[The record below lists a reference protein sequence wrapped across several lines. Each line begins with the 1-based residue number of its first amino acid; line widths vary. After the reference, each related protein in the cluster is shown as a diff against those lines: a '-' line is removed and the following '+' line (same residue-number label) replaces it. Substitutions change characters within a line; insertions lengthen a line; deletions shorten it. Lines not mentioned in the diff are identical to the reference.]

1 MANITNININGTSYG
16 VGQESTGGSFY
27 VPDHDGVP
35 TIETLS
41 YIDGNNVVVPF
52 AIGQMCRVYDSNYR
66 TYDFYQLQY
75 IVDGK
80 AEWKKVNVSN
90 SSSMY
95 VYIKVSLK
103 TNRQQDASALDDVG
117 ITITDVDT
125 QQETKGFW
133 YSEYPYL
140 SFLLDADKTYDIT
153 VDGVYGY
160 ITPQKETFQAR
171 SYNDMSFEFTYQYMD
186 RSYIDIYFG
195 SSDPAAIYGDVNK
208 GVIAELVSEFRRCLV
223 KKTGEGEVT
232 ICRLHNIDG
241 RYFHDGTSASGA
253 LDTYGVDTM
262 VYFPEYYYKIVKDV
276 FIKDSIRIYI
286 SKYKVDDEYIHVP
299 SCLVGAYKAVFYDS
313 KIVSTPRSTVLYGR
327 DKDTFK
333 TYASARG
340 TGYQIIDY
348 NQHCTIALFLY
359 AKYGR
364 RDLRNVLGYRNSVLS
379 GVGWSASSGVKDSDL
394 NPNPDYGAVGLCLE
408 NVYDGGYEIMDGIT
422 YYHDN
427 NSHNRT
433 YTITNLDG
441 STRTVIK
448 YVGVSN
454 GYIRHIVAEEGGTF
468 FDALPVENSGS
479 SNTYYTDYFNGG
491 YNVNYTLLR
500 SQSDPQKCGPI
511 SLSGFALNSISSDV
525 TSRLAFR
532 GSIIVEED
540 VEAFKALPVII

>member
-27 VPDHDGVP
+27 VPDRIEPP
-35 TIETLS
+35 TEETLS
-41 YIDGNNVVVPF
+41 YVDEDNAVVF
-52 AIGQMCRVYDSNYR
+52 FSIGQMCRVYDNSSARYV
-66 TYDFYQLQY
+66 FYQFQGN
-75 IVDGK
+75 VSGK
-80 AEWKKVNVSN
+80 AEWRQIKDSD
-90 SSSMY
+90 SSSIY
-95 VYIKVSLK
+95 AYIKVVLK
-103 TNRQQDASALDDVG
+103 TDREENVNFLDGTRV
-117 ITITDVDT
+117 TITDVT
-125 QQETKGFW
+125 TSEETYSTW
-133 YSEYPYL
+133 YGGDPIVFRVYANKP
-140 SFLLDADKTYDIT
+140 YDIS
-153 VDGVYGY
+153 VSDVSGY
-160 ITPQKETFQAR
+160 ITPESEFVFAA
-171 SYNDMSFEFTYQYMD
+171 SYVDRDIEFTYQYMD

-195 SSDPAAIYGDVNK
+195 ASGPAAIYGDVNK

-232 ICRLHNIDG
+232 ICYLHELNST
-241 RYFHDGTSASGA
+241 YFYDGTSSLGVY
-253 LDTYGVDTM
+253 DTYGVDTM

-299 SCLVGAYKAVFYDS
+299 SCLVGVYKASYYS
-313 KIVSTPRSTVLYGR
+313 NKMISRPSSNAQYSSN
-327 DKDTFK
+327 KDAFK

-364 RDLRNVLGYRNSVLS
+364 RDLRNVLGYRNSKVGS
-379 GVGWSASSGVKDSDL
+379 TGWSTSLGNKDSDS
-394 NPNPDYGAVGLCLE
+394 NPNPDYGSVGLCLE

-422 YYHDN
+422 F
-427 NSHNRT
+427 NRNVYTNT

-441 STRTVIK
+441 STRTITKNV
-448 YVGVSN
+448 N
-454 GYIRHIVAEEGGTF
+454 NTAGYIRNIVAEEGGSF
-468 FDALPVENSGS
+468 FDVLPTNNGGNSS
-479 SNTYYTDYFNGG
+479 TYYTDYFYGIAS
-491 YNVNYTLLR
+491 TDCLLIR
-500 SQSDPQKCGPI
+500 GSLDIQKCGPI
-511 SLSGFALNSISSDV
+511 ALYCLGFNSGDTNI

>member
-27 VPDHDGVP
+27 VPDRIEPP
-35 TIETLS
+35 TEETLS
-41 YIDGNNVVVPF
+41 YVDEDNAVVF
-52 AIGQMCRVYDSNYR
+52 FSIGQMCRVYDNSSARYV
-66 TYDFYQLQY
+66 FYQFQGN
-75 IVDGK
+75 VSGK
-80 AEWKKVNVSN
+80 AEWRQIKDSD
-90 SSSMY
+90 SSSIY
-95 VYIKVSLK
+95 AYIKVVLK
-103 TNRQQDASALDDVG
+103 TDREENVNFLDGTRV
-117 ITITDVDT
+117 TITDVT
-125 QQETKGFW
+125 TSEETYSTW
-133 YSEYPYL
+133 YGGDPIVFRVYANKP
-140 SFLLDADKTYDIT
+140 YDIS
-153 VDGVYGY
+153 VSDVSGY
-160 ITPQKETFQAR
+160 ITPESEFVFAA
-171 SYNDMSFEFTYQYMD
+171 SYVDRDIEFTYQYMD

-195 SSDPAAIYGDVNK
+195 ASDPAAIYGDVNK

-232 ICRLHNIDG
+232 ICYLHELNST
-241 RYFHDGTSASGA
+241 YFYDGTSSLGVY
-253 LDTYGVDTM
+253 DTYGVDTM

-299 SCLVGAYKAVFYDS
+299 SCLVGVYKASYYS
-313 KIVSTPRSTVLYGR
+313 NKMISRPSSYAQYSSN
-327 DKDTFK
+327 KDAFK

-364 RDLRNVLGYRNSVLS
+364 RDLRNVLGYRNSKVGS
-379 GVGWSASSGVKDSDL
+379 TGWSSSLGNKDSDS
-394 NPNPDYGAVGLCLE
+394 NPNPDYGSVGLCLE

-422 YYHDN
+422 F
-427 NSHNRT
+427 NRNVYINT

-441 STRTVIK
+441 STRTITKNV
-448 YVGVSN
+448 N
-454 GYIRHIVAEEGGTF
+454 NTAGYIRNIVAEEGGSF
-468 FDALPVENSGS
+468 FDVLPTNNGGNSS
-479 SNTYYTDYFNGG
+479 TYYTDYFYGIAS
-491 YNVNYTLLR
+491 TDCLLIR
-500 SQSDPQKCGPI
+500 GSLDIQKCGPI
-511 SLSGFALNSISSDV
+511 ALYCLGFNSGDTNI

>member
-27 VPDHDGVP
+27 VPDRIEPP
-35 TIETLS
+35 TEETLS
-41 YIDGNNVVVPF
+41 YVDEDNAVVF
-52 AIGQMCRVYDSNYR
+52 FSIGQMCRVYDSSSVRYV
-66 TYDFYQLQY
+66 FYQFQGN
-75 IVDGK
+75 VSGK
-80 AEWKKVNVSN
+80 AEWRQIKDSD
-90 SSSMY
+90 SSSIY
-95 VYIKVSLK
+95 AYIKVVLK
-103 TNRQQDASALDDVG
+103 TDREENVNFLDGTRV
-117 ITITDVDT
+117 TITDVT
-125 QQETKGFW
+125 TSEETYTTW
-133 YSEYPYL
+133 YGGEPIVFRVYANKP
-140 SFLLDADKTYDIT
+140 YDIS
-153 VDGVYGY
+153 VSDVSGY
-160 ITPQKETFQAR
+160 ITPESELVFAA
-171 SYNDMSFEFTYQYMD
+171 SYVDKDIEFTYQYMD

-232 ICRLHNIDG
+232 ICYLHDVDG
-241 RYFHDGTSASGA
+241 RYFHDGTLASGVYN
-253 LDTYGVDTM
+253 TYGVDTM

-299 SCLVGAYKAVFYDS
+299 SCLVGAYKAAYYS
-313 KIVSTPRSTVLYGR
+313 NKIISRPSSSVQYSRN
-327 DKDTFK
+327 KDTFK

-364 RDLRNVLGYRNSVLS
+364 RDLRNVLGSKDTVLNNT
-379 GVGWSASSGVKDSDL
+379 GWSASSGVKDSDS
-394 NPNPDYGAVGLCLE
+394 NPNPDYGSVGLCLE

-422 YYHDN
+422 FNRNVYN
-427 NSHNRT
+427 NT

-441 STRTVIK
+441 STRTITKNV
-448 YVGVSN
+448 N
-454 GYIRHIVAEEGGTF
+454 NTAGYIKNILAEEGGSF
-468 FDALPVENSGS
+468 FDVLPTNNGGS
-479 SNTYYTDYFNGG
+479 SNMWYTDYFYGIASAD
-491 YNVNYTLLR
+491 YLLIR
-500 SQSDPQKCGPI
+500 ASSDPQKCGPI
-511 SLSGFALNSISSDV
+511 ALFCLGFNSSETNV

-532 GSIIVEED
+532 GTIIVEED

>member
-27 VPDHDGVP
+27 VPDRIEPP
-35 TIETLS
+35 TEETLS
-41 YIDGNNVVVPF
+41 YVDEDNAVVF
-52 AIGQMCRVYDSNYR
+52 FSIGQMCRVYDNSSARYV
-66 TYDFYQLQY
+66 FYQFQGN
-75 IVDGK
+75 VSGK
-80 AEWKKVNVSN
+80 AEWRQIKDSD
-90 SSSMY
+90 SSSIY
-95 VYIKVSLK
+95 AYIKVVLK
-103 TNRQQDASALDDVG
+103 TDREENVNFLDGTRV
-117 ITITDVDT
+117 TITDVT
-125 QQETKGFW
+125 TSEETYSTW
-133 YSEYPYL
+133 YGGEPIVFRVYANKP
-140 SFLLDADKTYDIT
+140 YDIS
-153 VDGVYGY
+153 VSDVSGY
-160 ITPQKETFQAR
+160 ITPESEFVFAA
-171 SYNDMSFEFTYQYMD
+171 SYVDRDIEFTYQYMD

-195 SSDPAAIYGDVNK
+195 ASNPAAIYGDVNK

-241 RYFHDGTSASGA
+241 RYFHDGTSTSGVH
-253 LDTYGVDTM
+253 DTYGVDTM

-286 SKYKVDDEYIHVP
+286 SKYKVDDGYIHVP
-299 SCLVGAYKAVFYDS
+299 SCLVGAYKATYYNN
-313 KIVSTPRSTVLYGR
+313 KIISRPSSSVQYSR

-364 RDLRNVLGYRNSVLS
+364 KDIRNVLGSRDTILNNT
-379 GVGWSASSGVKDSDL
+379 GWSISSGVKDSDSDP
-394 NPNPDYGAVGLCLE
+394 NPNYGAVGLCLE

-422 YYHDN
+422 FNRNVYN
-427 NSHNRT
+427 NT

-441 STRTVIK
+441 STRTITKNV
-448 YVGVSN
+448 N
-454 GYIRHIVAEEGGTF
+454 NTAGYIRNIVAEEGGSF
-468 FDALPVENSGS
+468 FDVLPTNNGGNSS
-479 SNTYYTDYFNGG
+479 TYYTDYFYGIG
-491 YNVNYTLLR
+491 SANYLLIR
-500 SQSDPQKCGPI
+500 ASSDTQKCGPI
-511 SLSGFALNSISSDV
+511 ALYCLGFNSTSTDA

>member
-117 ITITDVDT
+117 IAITDVDT

-153 VDGVYGY
+153 VDSVYGY

-223 KKTGEGEVT
+223 KKTHEGEVT
-232 ICRLHNIDG
+232 ICYLHDIDG
-241 RYFHDGTSASGA
+241 RYFHDGTSASGVYN
-253 LDTYGVDTM
+253 TYGVDTM

-299 SCLVGAYKAVFYDS
+299 SCLVGAYKAVYYS
-313 KIVSTPRSTVLYGR
+313 NKMVSYPSTNVNYAMN
-327 DKDTFK
+327 KDTFK
-333 TYASARG
+333 RYASARG

-364 RDLRNVLGYRNSVLS
+364 RDLRNVLGSRDTVLNNT
-379 GVGWSASSGVKDSDL
+379 GWSASSGVKDSDSDPD
-394 NPNPDYGAVGLCLE
+394 PNYGAVGLCLE

-422 YYHDN
+422 FNRNVYN
-427 NSHNRT
+427 NT

-441 STRTVIK
+441 STRTITKNVNNT
-448 YVGVSN
+448 N
-454 GYIRHIVAEEGGTF
+454 GYIKNILAEEGGSF
-468 FDALPVENSGS
+468 FDVLPTNNGGI
-479 SNTYYTDYFNGG
+479 SNRYYTDYFYGIASAD
-491 YNVNYTLLR
+491 YLLIR
-500 SQSDPQKCGPI
+500 ASSDPQKCGPI
-511 SLSGFALNSISSDV
+511 ALYCFASNNTSSDV

-532 GSIIVEED
+532 GTIIVEED

>member
-27 VPDHDGVP
+27 VPDRIEPP
-35 TIETLS
+35 TEETLS
-41 YIDGNNVVVPF
+41 YVDEDNAVVF
-52 AIGQMCRVYDSNYR
+52 FSIGQMCRVYDNSSARYV
-66 TYDFYQLQY
+66 FYQFQGN
-75 IVDGK
+75 VSGK
-80 AEWKKVNVSN
+80 AEWRQIKDSD
-90 SSSMY
+90 SSSIY
-95 VYIKVSLK
+95 AYIKVVLK
-103 TNRQQDASALDDVG
+103 TDREENVNFLDGTRV
-117 ITITDVDT
+117 TITDVT
-125 QQETKGFW
+125 TSEETYSTW
-133 YSEYPYL
+133 YGGDPIVFRVYANKP
-140 SFLLDADKTYDIT
+140 YDIS
-153 VDGVYGY
+153 VSDVSGY
-160 ITPQKETFQAR
+160 ITPESEFVFAA
-171 SYNDMSFEFTYQYMD
+171 SYVDRDIEFTYQYMD

-195 SSDPAAIYGDVNK
+195 ASDPAAIYGDVNK

-232 ICRLHNIDG
+232 ICYLHDMNSN
-241 RYFHDGTSASGA
+241 YFHDGTSSSGVNN
-253 LDTYGVDTM
+253 TYGVDTM

-276 FIKDSIRIYI
+276 LIKDSIRIYI

-299 SCLVGAYKAVFYDS
+299 SCLVGSFKAVYYS
-313 KIVSTPRSTVLYGR
+313 GKIVSIPRSSVQYSSN
-327 DKDTFK
+327 KDTFK

-364 RDLRNVLGYRNSVLS
+364 RDLRNVLGFKNAVLS
-379 GVGWSASSGVKDSDL
+379 SPGWSMSLGNKDS

-422 YYHDN
+422 FNRNVYN
-427 NSHNRT
+427 NT

-441 STRTVIK
+441 STRTITKNVNNT
-448 YVGVSN
+448 S
-454 GYIRHIVAEEGGTF
+454 GYIKNILAEEGGSF
-468 FDALPVENSGS
+468 FDVLPTNNGGS
-479 SNTYYTDYFNGG
+479 SNIWYTDYFYGITSAD
-491 YNVNYTLLR
+491 YLLIR
-500 SQSDPQKCGPI
+500 GSVDTEKCGPI
-511 SLSGFALNSISSDV
+511 ALYCLSFNDTKIDA

>member
-27 VPDHDGVP
+27 VPDRIEPP
-35 TIETLS
+35 TEETLS
-41 YIDGNNVVVPF
+41 YVDEDNAVVF
-52 AIGQMCRVYDSNYR
+52 FSIGQMCRVYDNSSARYV
-66 TYDFYQLQY
+66 FYQFQGN
-75 IVDGK
+75 VSGK
-80 AEWKKVNVSN
+80 AEWRQIKDSD
-90 SSSMY
+90 SSSIY
-95 VYIKVSLK
+95 AYIKVVLK
-103 TNRQQDASALDDVG
+103 TDREENVNFLDGTRV
-117 ITITDVDT
+117 TITDVT
-125 QQETKGFW
+125 TSEETYSTW
-133 YSEYPYL
+133 YGGDPIVFRVYANKP
-140 SFLLDADKTYDIT
+140 YDIS
-153 VDGVYGY
+153 VSDVSGY
-160 ITPQKETFQAR
+160 ITPESEFVFAA
-171 SYNDMSFEFTYQYMD
+171 SYVDRDIEFTYQYMD
-186 RSYIDIYFG
+186 RSYIDIYFD

-232 ICRLHNIDG
+232 ICYLHNIDG
-241 RYFHDGTSASGA
+241 RYFHDGTSTSGVNNI
-253 LDTYGVDTM
+253 YGVDTM

-299 SCLVGAYKAVFYDS
+299 SCLVGAYKASYYS
-313 KIVSTPRSTVLYGR
+313 NKIISRSSSSVQYSTN
-327 DKDTFK
+327 KDTFK

-364 RDLRNVLGYRNSVLS
+364 KDIRNVLGSRDTILNNT
-379 GVGWSASSGVKDSDL
+379 GWSISSGVKDSDSDP
-394 NPNPDYGAVGLCLE
+394 NPNYGSVGLCLE

-422 YYHDN
+422 F
-427 NSHNRT
+427 NRNVYTNT

-441 STRTVIK
+441 STRTITKNV
-448 YVGVSN
+448 N
-454 GYIRHIVAEEGGTF
+454 NTAGYIRNIVAEEGGSF
-468 FDALPVENSGS
+468 FDVLPTNNGGNSS
-479 SNTYYTDYFNGG
+479 TYYTDYFYGIAS
-491 YNVNYTLLR
+491 TDCLLIR
-500 SQSDPQKCGPI
+500 GSLDIQKCGPI
-511 SLSGFALNSISSDV
+511 ALYCLGFNSGDTNI

>member
-153 VDGVYGY
+153 VDSVYGY

-195 SSDPAAIYGDVNK
+195 ASDPAAIYGDINK

-232 ICRLHNIDG
+232 ICYLHELNST
-241 RYFHDGTSASGA
+241 YFYDGTSSLGVYN
-253 LDTYGVDTM
+253 TYGVDTM

-299 SCLVGAYKAVFYDS
+299 SCLVGVYKASYYS
-313 KIVSTPRSTVLYGR
+313 NKMISRPSSSAQYSSN
-327 DKDTFK
+327 KDAFK

-364 RDLRNVLGYRNSVLS
+364 RDLRNVLGYRNSKVS
-379 GVGWSASSGVKDSDL
+379 NTGWSSSLGNKDSDS
-394 NPNPDYGAVGLCLE
+394 NPNPDYGSVGLCLE

-422 YYHDN
+422 F
-427 NSHNRT
+427 NRDVYINT

-441 STRTVIK
+441 STRTITKNV
-448 YVGVSN
+448 N
-454 GYIRHIVAEEGGTF
+454 NTAGYIRNIVAEEGGSF
-468 FDALPVENSGS
+468 FDVLPTSNGGNSS
-479 SNTYYTDYFNGG
+479 TYYTDYFYGIASTNC
-491 YNVNYTLLR
+491 LLVR
-500 SQSDPQKCGPI
+500 GSLDIQKCGPI
-511 SLSGFALNSISSDV
+511 ALYYLGFNSGDTNI